1 MFIPYHTS
9 NGGQI
14 NGNSGNQNLNMLQA
28 STRPTLYPNMS
39 GNIGLH
45 DNFQQGSE
53 FYNTLSENAM
63 LDPLWSQKGDCDSN
77 FESNTKVIERGR
89 CLHCK
94 HWVGDKGADLV
105 QIQHVLNGCKS
116 FKMQGRYHWRHE
128 AVLDYIGTLL
138 EKKTGTGGSDSDSD
152 FQKDWT
158 AFRCYIDVQGRRT
171 HDDGTVPDQLLI
183 TSAKPDIFILDQ
195 RDHLTRFVFIF
206 FFIITIMQF

>member
-1 MFIPYHTS
+1 MFIPYHS

-14 NGNSGNQNLNMLQA
+14 NGNSGKNLNMLQA

-45 DNFQQGSE
+45 DNIQQGSE

-63 LDPLWSQKGDCDSN
+63 LDPLWSQKGDSSSHDSVESS
-77 FESNTKVIERGR
+77 ESNTKVIERGR

-138 EKKTGTGGSDSDSD
+138 EKNDL
-152 FQKDWT
+152 QKDWT

-195 RDHLTRFVFIF
+195 RDHLTRFVLSF
-206 FFIITIMQF
+206 FITIMQF